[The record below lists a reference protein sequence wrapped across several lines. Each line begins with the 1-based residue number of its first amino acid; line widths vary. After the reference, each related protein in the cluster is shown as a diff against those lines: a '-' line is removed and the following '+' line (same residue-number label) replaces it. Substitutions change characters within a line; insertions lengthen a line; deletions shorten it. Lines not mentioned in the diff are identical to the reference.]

1 MTKEEGDDF
10 FRAQHNYRSL
20 FQKADKKG
28 ELQQSLNS
36 RLKNYDMS
44 TQQKELYDRRS
55 AEFEFS
61 MYGNKESEPKPS
73 RKYKL
78 TLQTHDDVKM
88 RKDFDKLKRLL
99 RGQSIIEEI
108 LLSDYQLCCHVLP
121 KNEHGVMFP
130 QTYISQLTQFISWH
144 SRQLKICETWVS
156 MGNYCFMS
164 VIISCFEFALSFNDD
179 GIPLKSPFQM

>member
-1 MTKEEGDDF
+1 MTKEEGVDF

-28 ELQQSLNS
+28 DLQQSLNS
-36 RLKNYDMS
+36 KLKNYEMS
-44 TQQKELYDRRS
+44 TEQKELYDIKA

-61 MYGNKESEPKPS
+61 IYGNKESEPKQS
-73 RKYKL
+73 KIYKL

-88 RKDFDKLKRLL
+88 RKDFIKLKSLL

-108 LLSDYQLCCHVLP
+108 LQSDYNLCCHVLP

-130 QTYISQLTQFISWH
+130 QAYISQLTQFISWH
-144 SRQLKICETWVS
+144 SRQLKICEAWVS
-156 MGNYCFMS
+156 MGNYSFMN
-164 VIISCFEFALSFNDD
+164 VIESCFEFALSLNDD